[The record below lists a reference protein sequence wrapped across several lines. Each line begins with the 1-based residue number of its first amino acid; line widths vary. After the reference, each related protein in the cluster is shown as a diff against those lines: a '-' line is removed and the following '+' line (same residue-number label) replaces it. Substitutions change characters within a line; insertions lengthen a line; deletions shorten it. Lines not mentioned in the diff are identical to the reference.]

1 MSGAAYRVKDAGI
14 KGGWDRDAFALGE
27 RLQAYIKTSG
37 PNTKRGLA
45 RELLVIALLLER
57 ADPGALDE
65 NLLRAVALYR
75 RTQRSTA
82 NTLKKCASHAR
93 AMMRFATVD
102 DRPLAEAVAAVEGD
116 DDQVLAAVD
125 EMVLAIPTKDALAHR
140 AAQLAHASGGR
151 PFKNAMGVL
160 RAVVDLSERASFGDA
175 RAQTELRL
183 ISAFI
188 QPEPAR
194 REGDEACPA

>member
-1 MSGAAYRVKDAGI
+1 MSGAAYRVEDAAI
-14 KGGWDRDAFALGE
+14 LNGWDRDAFSLGE
-27 RLQAYIKTSG
+27 RLQAHIRAAGSPG
-37 PNTKRGLA
+37 KRGLA

-57 ADPGALDE
+57 ANPGGMDE

-75 RTQRSTA
+75 RTRRSTA

-93 AMMRFATVD
+93 AMLQYATVD
-102 DRPLAEAVAAVEGD
+102 GRPLAEAAAALEGD
-116 DDQVLAAVD
+116 ADRVLAAVD
-125 EMVLAIPTKDALAHR
+125 AMVLAIHTKDALTHR

-160 RAVVDLSERASFGDA
+160 RAVVDLSERASFGDS

-188 QPEPAR
+188 QPDPKDG
-194 REGDEACPA
+194 EGDQACSA